1 MKIQIELKDI
11 VGLPELLSV
20 DDSGEAY
27 KKRVFSIIIRE
38 QTLSL
43 GESHVNNAL
52 NISNSFNPILGNC
65 RLDKEP
71 LINWKHL
78 IKSLICCDYHNPTI
92 RKQIQTVL
100 CRMEKVERLNELI
113 SGLGYLRL
121 QDWRRRSALR
131 RKRRK
136 MLQQKV
142 DFDVFVAMAIMVY
155 EQKNL
160 GTGMEF
166 LQELCISYA

>member
-11 VGLPELLSV
+11 VGLPELLSE

-78 IKSLICCDYHNPTI
+78 IKSLICCDHHNPVI
-92 RKQIQTVL
+92 KQKIQKVL
-100 CRMEKVERLNELI
+100 GQMEKIERLNVLI
-113 SGLGYLRL
+113 SGLGYLRI
-121 QDWRRRSALR
+121 QDWRRRSALQ

-136 MLQQKV
+136 ILQQKV
-142 DFDVFVAMAIMVY
+142 DFDVFVAMSIMVY

-160 GTGMEF
+160 GTGTEF